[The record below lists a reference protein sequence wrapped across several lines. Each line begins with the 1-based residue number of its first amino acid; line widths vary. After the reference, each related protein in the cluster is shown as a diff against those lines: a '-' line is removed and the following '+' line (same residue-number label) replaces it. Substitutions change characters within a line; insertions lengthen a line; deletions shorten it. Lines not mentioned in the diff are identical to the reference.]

1 MARTASKPSAAIVKN
16 ASQRDYYSDGARLYL
31 QIGATGAKFWAFRYK
46 VGGKLYE
53 MGLGA
58 LHTVGLAEART
69 RARQCRKHRPGGLD
83 PLAVRKPARMQAVLD
98 AAKGMTFQ

>member
-1 MARTASKPSAAIVKN
+1 MSATEPEGWVEVWVNMARTVSKPSAAIVKN

-31 QIGATGAKFWAFRYK
+31 QVGATGAKSWAFRYK

-58 LHTVGLAEART
+58 LHTVLSRSSYST
-69 RARQCRKHRPGGLD
+69 W
-83 PLAVRKPARMQAVLD
+83 
-98 AAKGMTFQ
+98 